1 MKTHNYYDNLS
12 KVQKQKKAEK
22 LGNLCYYEW
31 FDTLYE
37 EYTLEESGAILLG
50 LMFYDR
56 TGGTQPLPKDL
67 EEIIDKDRATRT
79 LFVTLMDK
87 TAAATKEWIN
97 KHKLKNKAEQDTEEG
112 EEKEETENTP
122 KAPEIVPEKSAVV
135 EKVHVLY
142 PDNDKYTIVCPLE
155 KQKNTP
161 TTEQL
166 QKVFEDVGGDAG
178 FIEELVDRG
187 NREKWERTYTAYKDE
202 IMLDMGEDYA
212 K

>member
-1 MKTHNYYDNLS
+1 MTICRKCRN
-12 KVQKQKKAEK
+12 KRKAEK

-67 EEIIDKDRATRT
+67 ETVIDKDRATRT
-79 LFVTLMDK
+79 LFITLMDK

-97 KHKLKNKAEQDTEEG
+97 KHKLKNKEETET
-112 EEKEETENTP
+112 EEKEEIEDTP
-122 KAPEIVPEKSAVV
+122 KALEIIPQKSSVV

-142 PDNDKYTIVCPLE
+142 PDNDKYTIVCPLK

>member
-1 MKTHNYYDNLS
+1 MKINNYYENLS
-12 KVQKQKKAEK
+12 QVQKQKKAEK

-37 EYTLEESGAILLG
+37 EYTLEEAGAILLG

-97 KHKLKNKAEQDTEEG
+97 KHKLKNKAEQEIEES
-112 EEKEETENTP
+112 EEKEEIKDNP
-122 KAPEIVPEKSAVV
+122 KALEIIPVKSSVV

-166 QKVFEDVGGDAG
+166 QKVFEEVGGDAVI
-178 FIEELVDRG
+178 IEELVDRG
-187 NREKWERTYTAYKDE
+187 NTEKWERTYTAYKDE
-202 IMLDMGEDYA
+202 IMLDLGEDYT
-212 K
+212 

>member
-1 MKTHNYYDNLS
+1 MTICRKCRN
-12 KVQKQKKAEK
+12 KRKAEK

-67 EEIIDKDRATRT
+67 ETVIDKDRATRT
-79 LFVTLMDK
+79 LFITLMDK

-97 KHKLKNKAEQDTEEG
+97 KHKLKNKEETET
-112 EEKEETENTP
+112 EEKEEIDDTP
-122 KAPEIVPEKSAVV
+122 KALEIIPQKSSVV

-166 QKVFEDVGGDAG
+166 QKVFEDVGGDTG
-178 FIEELVDRG
+178 FIEKLVDRG

>member
-12 KVQKQKKAEK
+12 QVQKQKKAEK

-97 KHKLKNKAEQDTEEG
+97 KHKLKNK
-112 EEKEETENTP
+112 EETETEEKGEIKDNP
-122 KAPEIVPEKSAVV
+122 KVPEIAPEKSAVV

-142 PDNDKYTIVCPLE
+142 PDNDKYTIVCPLA
-155 KQKNTP
+155 KQQNTP
-161 TTEQL
+161 TTKQL
-166 QKVFEDVGGDAG
+166 QKVFEEVGSMQG
-178 FIEELVDRG
+178 L
-187 NREKWERTYTAYKDE
+187 
-202 IMLDMGEDYA
+202 
-212 K
+212 

>member
-12 KVQKQKKAEK
+12 QVQKQKKAEK

-31 FDTLYE
+31 FDTLHE

-67 EEIIDKDRATRT
+67 ETVIDKDRATRT
-79 LFVTLMDK
+79 LFITLMDK

-97 KHKLKNKAEQDTEEG
+97 KHKLKNKEDTG
-112 EEKEETENTP
+112 KEDTP
-122 KAPEIVPEKSAVV
+122 LIAPDIVPERSATV
-135 EKVHVLY
+135 EKTYILY
-142 PDNDKYTIVCPLE
+142 PDNDKYTIICLPE
-155 KQKNTP
+155 NEKNTP

-166 QKVFEDVGGDAG
+166 QKAFEEVGGDTG

-187 NREKWERTYTAYKDE
+187 NSEKWERNYTAYKDE
-202 IMLDMGEDYA
+202 IMMDMGIDDTE
-212 K
+212 

>member
-31 FDTLYE
+31 FDTFYE
-37 EYTLEESGAILLG
+37 EYTLEETGAILLG

-79 LFVTLMDK
+79 LFITFMDK

-97 KHKLKNKAEQDTEEG
+97 KHKLKNKAEQDTEESEG
-112 EEKEETENTP
+112 NEEKQDNPETT
-122 KAPEIVPEKSAVV
+122 EIVPQKSAVV

-166 QKVFEDVGGDAG
+166 QKVFEEVGGDTG

-187 NREKWERTYTAYKDE
+187 NRAKWERTYTAYKDE
-202 IMLDMGEDYA
+202 IMLDLGEDYT
-212 K
+212 

>member
-12 KVQKQKKAEK
+12 QVQKQKKAEK

-50 LMFYDR
+50 LIYYDR

-67 EEIIDKDRATRT
+67 ETVIDKDRATRT
-79 LFVTLMDK
+79 LFITLMDK

-97 KHKLKNKAEQDTEEG
+97 KHKLKNK
-112 EEKEETENTP
+112 EEKENEEEEENEEREDTY
-122 KAPEIVPEKSAVV
+122 KTPEIVPKKSATV
-135 EKVHVLY
+135 EKVHMLY
-142 PDNDKYTIVCPLE
+142 PDNDKYTIFYPPKNE
-155 KQKNTP
+155 KNTP

-166 QKVFEDVGGDAG
+166 QKVFEEVGGDTG

-187 NREKWERTYTAYKDE
+187 NTEKWERTYTAYKNE
-202 IMLDMGEDYA
+202 IMLDMGEDYT
-212 K
+212 

>member
-1 MKTHNYYDNLS
+1 MKINNYYENLS
-12 KVQKQKKAEK
+12 QVQKQKKAEK

-31 FDTLYE
+31 FDPLYE

-97 KHKLKNKAEQDTEEG
+97 KHKLKNKEEKG
-112 EEKEETENTP
+112 NEDEEKEEIKDTP
-122 KAPEIVPEKSAVV
+122 KAPEIVPIRSTVV

-142 PDNDKYTIVCPLE
+142 PDNDKYTIICPPKNE
-155 KQKNTP
+155 KNTP

-166 QKVFEDVGGDAG
+166 QKVFEEVGGDTG

-202 IMLDMGEDYA
+202 IMLDMGEDYT
-212 K
+212 

>member
-1 MKTHNYYDNLS
+1 MTICRKCRN
-12 KVQKQKKAEK
+12 KRKAEK

-67 EEIIDKDRATRT
+67 ETVIDKDRATRT
-79 LFVTLMDK
+79 LFITLMDK

-97 KHKLKNKAEQDTEEG
+97 KHKLKNKEETET
-112 EEKEETENTP
+112 EEKEEIEDTP
-122 KAPEIVPEKSAVV
+122 KALEIIPQKSSVV

>member
-12 KVQKQKKAEK
+12 QVQKQKKAEK

-50 LMFYDR
+50 LIYYDR

-67 EEIIDKDRATRT
+67 ESVIDKDRATRT
-79 LFVTLMDK
+79 LFITLMDK

-97 KHKLKNKAEQDTEEG
+97 KHKLKNK
-112 EEKEETENTP
+112 EEKENEEEEENEEIEDKP
-122 KAPEIVPEKSAVV
+122 KAPDIVPEKSATV

-142 PDNDKYTIVCPLE
+142 PDNDKYTIICPPKNE
-155 KQKNTP
+155 KNTP
-161 TTEQL
+161 STEQL
-166 QKVFEDVGGDAG
+166 QKVFEEVRGDTG

-202 IMLDMGEDYA
+202 IMLDMGEDYT
-212 K
+212 

>member
-1 MKTHNYYDNLS
+1 MKINNYYDNLS
-12 KVQKQKKAEK
+12 QVQKQKKAEK

-31 FDTLYE
+31 FDPLYE

-97 KHKLKNKAEQDTEEG
+97 KHKLKNKAEQET
-112 EEKEETENTP
+112 EEKEELPNTP
-122 KAPEIVPEKSAVV
+122 KAPEIAPEKSAVV
-135 EKVHVLY
+135 EKVHILY
-142 PDNDKYTIVCPLE
+142 PDNDKYTIVCPFE
-155 KQKNTP
+155 KQHNTP

-166 QKVFEDVGGDAG
+166 QKVFEEVGGDTG

-187 NREKWERTYTAYKDE
+187 NREKWERTYSAYKDE
-202 IMLDMGEDYA
+202 IMLDLGEDYT
-212 K
+212 